1 LPPSA
6 PVSLTVTVL
15 DENRVAVRSAQV
27 TLTDADGNG
36 HRGETD
42 YAGHAIFTD
51 LAPRSY
57 RLRVEKEGF
66 FAVVEKGVQAGITD
80 TAEVTLNHQRELVER
95 VNVVYSPPAI
105 DPEKTTSSAS
115 LSSREV
121 IDLPYPVTRDVRY
134 VLPMLPGVIQDA
146 TAQVHVDG
154 SDSPQTLYLLDG
166 FTLNAPASRLFLTRV
181 SVDAIRSVTLQNSRY
196 PAEYGGGTG
205 GVLDLSTGMG
215 DDHFRFT
222 GTDFLP
228 SLAETGGAHIS
239 GWTPRFMVA
248 GPLRKG
254 KAWFLIAPEGEY
266 NLDVIEGLP
275 SGQNEIPSWRYG
287 QLAKAQ
293 VNLTPGNIMTGTFLF
308 NGYGQDHSGLS
319 QFNPLPTT
327 LDLRQSNDL
336 VAVKDQAFLPG
347 GVLLETGLA
356 GTGFYSKLQ
365 PLGNA
370 TYVLSPNGASGNYF
384 EAAVAHSGRLEGR
397 ADLILPPLEAWGR
410 HELKFGMNLNRIT
423 YRQSY
428 TRNLFQIV
436 RADGTLDRQVTF
448 AGPDQLTRDNF
459 AASLY
464 AEDRWF
470 VSNRLTLSPGIRW
483 EWDEIVRDV
492 LAAPRFAASYMLGS
506 SGETKLVAG
515 TGLYYDSTDLYLL
528 SLPLGGERLD
538 TFYDS
543 TGKIPVG
550 PAVKT
555 SFQLPAG
562 DLREPRVFNWSAAV
576 ERKLPGSVY
585 ADFELLE
592 KRGQDGFAYYNSCTA
607 FTSCLDGA
615 FILRNLK
622 SDRYRAGRVTAR
634 RQFKNGHVIFA
645 SYTRSE
651 ARSNATLHFGLD
663 NPLFSP
669 QVGGP
674 LFWDVPNRL
683 ISWGFLPLVRGYDL
697 AYTLDWHSG
706 FPFALVNQNQQL
718 VAPPGAGRFPAFF
731 SLNLAAEKRFHVFG
745 CEWAL
750 QAGFNNITNHH
761 NPTAVDNN
769 VDSPMFLTFAG
780 SEGRVLT
787 ARIRLLARK

>member
-1 LPPSA
+1 M
-6 PVSLTVTVL
+6 L
-15 DENRVAVRSAQV
+15 DENGVAVQSAQV
-27 TLTDADGNG
+27 TLTDADGNS
-36 HRGETD
+36 RKGETD
-42 YAGHAIFTD
+42 YAGRWAFTD
-51 LAPRSY
+51 LAPGPY
-57 RLRVEKEGF
+57 QMRVEKEGF
-66 FAVVEKGVQAGITD
+66 FAVVEQDVQAGTTD

-105 DPEKTTSSAS
+105 DPQKTTSSAT
-115 LSSREV
+115 LSSREI

-154 SDSPQTLYLLDG
+154 SDSPQTIYLLDG
-166 FTLNAPASRLFLTRV
+166 FTVNAPASRLFITRV

-228 SLAETGGAHIS
+228 SLSETGGVHIS
-239 GWTPRFMVA
+239 GWTPRFMVT

-266 NLDVIEGLP
+266 NLDIIEGLP

-293 VNLTPGNIMTGTFLF
+293 VNLTPGNILTGTFLF
-308 NGYGQDHSGLS
+308 NGHGQDHSGLS
-319 QFNPLPTT
+319 QFDPLPTT
-327 LDLRQSNDL
+327 LDLRQSNEL
-336 VAVKDQAFLPG
+336 VALKDQAFLPD

-356 GTGFYSKLQ
+356 STAFYSKQQ
-365 PLGNA
+365 PLGNE

-384 EAAVAHSGRLEGR
+384 ESAVAHSGRLEGR
-397 ADLILPPLEAWGR
+397 ADLILPLVKAWGR
-410 HELKFGMNLNRIT
+410 HELKFGTNLDRIT

-436 RADGTLDRQVTF
+436 RADGTLDREVTF
-448 AGPDQLTRDNF
+448 AGPGQLTRNNF
-459 AASLY
+459 AADLY

-506 SGETKLVAG
+506 SGQTKLVAG
-515 TGLYYDSTDLYLL
+515 GGLYYDSTDLNLL

-543 TGKIPVG
+543 TGKIPVE

-555 SFQLPAG
+555 TFQLPTEK
-562 DLREPRVFNWSAAV
+562 LREPRVFNWSVGV

-585 ADFELLE
+585 AHFEFLE
-592 KRGQDGFAYYNSCTA
+592 KRGEDGFAYYNSCTA
-607 FTSCLDGA
+607 LASCLDGT
-615 FILRNLK
+615 FTLRNLK
-622 SDRYRAGRVTAR
+622 SDYYWAGRVTAR
-634 RQFKNGHVIFA
+634 RQFKNGHMIFA
-645 SYTRSE
+645 SYTRSK
-651 ARSNATLHFGLD
+651 AHSNATLAFGLD

-674 LFWDVPNRL
+674 WYWDVPNRL
-683 ISWGFLPLVRGYDL
+683 ISWGFLPLIRGYDL
-697 AYTLDWHSG
+697 AYTFDWHSG
-706 FPFALVNQNQQL
+706 FPFALVNQDQQL
-718 VAPPGAGRFPAFF
+718 VAPLGAGHFPTFF

-745 CEWAL
+745 MEWAL
-750 QAGFNNITNHH
+750 QAGFNNITDHH

-769 VDSPMFLTFAG
+769 VDSPSFLTFAG